1 MMDSQQQG
9 GGAPMPPMGGGG
21 GLFGGLGG
29 RGGPGGASQLSP
41 YLNVDPTYL
50 NAQTPE
56 FIFNQV
62 RNFRTA
68 HPRPF
73 FPQGA
78 LIYAPVLDGSS
89 PFNGKPYYHACISPP
104 FQDQKRGRMEK
115 SFTAIGSSVLLGGVA
130 GGVFGLYDGVRQT
143 ARADLTGRLR
153 RVQVMNYTIKSGGS
167 VSNALG
173 SIAVIYSSIYCLVR
187 EQNALVM
194 FVSGRIL
201 YIEEFS

>member
-1 MMDSQQQG
+1 ML
-9 GGAPMPPMGGGG
+9 A
-21 GLFGGLGG
+21 F
-29 RGGPGGASQLSP
+29 
-41 YLNVDPTYL
+41 T
-50 NAQTPE
+50 
-56 FIFNQV
+56 
-62 RNFRTA
+62 
-68 HPRPF
+68 
-73 FPQGA
+73 
-78 LIYAPVLDGSS
+78 
-89 PFNGKPYYHACISPP
+89 P

-187 EQNALVM
+187 EQNAFVW
-194 FVSGRIL
+194 FVSHRIL
-201 YIEEFS
+201 